1 MKKQVKLGL
10 VALLMTA
17 LCACGGPKNA
27 DTVNMAK
34 ANANQAQASVESQD
48 QSNASAGQVQANTQ
62 AVDEKAYPVSLTQA
76 VDAFKKEYPQAQLT
90 GVSFEEENGNFVY
103 ELEGKDP
110 KQDYE
115 LQVHAGSGQ
124 ILKQAQ
130 ENENNPM
137 IQALDLS
144 QVKTEKE
151 AMDAALA
158 AAKSQYLYVKSW
170 SLEVENKRPVYE
182 VSLVYEVFL
191 EKANQDD
198 IEVKLDAKTLEV
210 LDLDM

>member
-10 VALLMTA
+10 TALLMTA

-27 DTVNMAK
+27 DTVNTAK

-48 QSNASAGQVQANTQ
+48 QSNASAGQVQANIQ
-62 AVDEKAYPVSLTQA
+62 AVDEKAYPVSLAQT

-90 GVSFEEENGNFVY
+90 EVSFEQENGSYVY
-103 ELEGKDP
+103 EIKGKDSS
-110 KQDYE
+110 KDYE
-115 LQVHAGSGQ
+115 LQVHAASGE
-124 ILKQAQ
+124 ILKQGQ

-137 IQALDLS
+137 IQALDLA
-144 QVKTEKE
+144 QVKTEQE

-158 AAKSQYLYVKSW
+158 AAKGKNLYVKSW

-182 VSLVYEVFL
+182 VSLV
-191 EKANQDD
+191 KDNQDD
-198 IEVKLDAKTLEV
+198 LDVKLDAKTLEV

>member
-10 VALLMTA
+10 TALLMTA
-17 LCACGGPKNA
+17 LCACGGPKNTN
-27 DTVNMAK
+27 TVNT
-34 ANANQAQASVESQD
+34 ANANTNQAQASVGSQD
-48 QSNASAGQVQANTQ
+48 QANASAGQVQVSIQ
-62 AVDEKAYPVSLTQA
+62 PVDEKGYTVSLAQA

-115 LQVHAGSGQ
+115 LQVHAVSGE
-124 ILKQAQ
+124 ILKQKQ

-137 IQALDLS
+137 IQALDLA
-144 QVKTEKE
+144 QVKTEQE
-151 AMDAALA
+151 AMA
-158 AAKSQYLYVKSW
+158 AAKEAAKDQDLLVKSW
-170 SLEVENKRPVYE
+170 SLEIENKRPVYE
-182 VSLVYEVFL
+182 VSLV
-191 EKANQDD
+191 KGNQDD
-198 IEVKLDAKTLEV
+198 LDVKLDAKTLEV

>member
-10 VALLMTA
+10 TALLMTA

-27 DTVNMAK
+27 NTVNTAN
-34 ANANQAQASVESQD
+34 ANANQAPAAVENQD
-48 QSNASAGQVQANTQ
+48 QANASAGQVQVSIQ
-62 AVDEKAYPVSLTQA
+62 PVDEKGYTVSLAQA

-115 LQVHAGSGQ
+115 FQVHATSGE
-124 ILKQAQ
+124 ILKQEQ
-130 ENENNPM
+130 EGENNPM
-137 IQALDLS
+137 IEALDLS
-144 QVKTEKE
+144 QVKTEQE
-151 AMDAALA
+151 AMA
-158 AAKSQYLYVKSW
+158 AAKEAAKDQDLLVKSW
-170 SLEVENKRPVYE
+170 SLEIENKRPVYE
-182 VSLVYEVFL
+182 VSLV
-191 EKANQDD
+191 KGNQDD
-198 IEVKLDAKTLEV
+198 LEVKLDAKTLEV

>member
-1 MKKQVKLGL
+1 MT
-10 VALLMTA
+10 ALLMTA

-27 DTVNMAK
+27 NTVNTAN
-34 ANANQAQASVESQD
+34 ANANQAQAAVESQD
-48 QSNASAGQVQANTQ
+48 QANASAGQVQANIQ
-62 AVDEKAYPVSLTQA
+62 AVDEKGYTVSLAQV

-115 LQVHAGSGQ
+115 LQVHAVSGE
-124 ILKQAQ
+124 ILKQKQ

-137 IQALDLS
+137 IQALDLA
-144 QVKTEKE
+144 QVKTEQE
-151 AMDAALA
+151 AMA
-158 AAKSQYLYVKSW
+158 AAKEAAKDQDLLVKSW
-170 SLEVENKRPVYE
+170 SLEIENKRPVYE
-182 VSLVYEVFL
+182 VSLV
-191 EKANQDD
+191 KGNQDD
-198 IEVKLDAKTLEV
+198 LDVKLDAKTLEV

>member
-10 VALLMTA
+10 TALLMTA

-27 DTVNMAK
+27 NTVNTAN
-34 ANANQAQASVESQD
+34 ANANQAQAAVESQD
-48 QSNASAGQVQANTQ
+48 QANASAGQVQVSIQ
-62 AVDEKAYPVSLTQA
+62 PVDEKGYTVSLAQA

-115 LQVHAGSGQ
+115 FQVHATSGE
-124 ILKQAQ
+124 ILKQKQ

-137 IQALDLS
+137 IEALDLA
-144 QVKTEKE
+144 QVKTEQE
-151 AMDAALA
+151 AMA
-158 AAKSQYLYVKSW
+158 AAKEAAKDQDLLVKSW
-170 SLEVENKRPVYE
+170 SLEIENKRPVYE
-182 VSLVYEVFL
+182 VSLV
-191 EKANQDD
+191 KGNQDD
-198 IEVKLDAKTLEV
+198 LEVKLDAKTLEV

>member
-10 VALLMTA
+10 TALLMTA

-27 DTVNMAK
+27 NTVNTAN
-34 ANANQAQASVESQD
+34 ANANQAQAAVESQD
-48 QSNASAGQVQANTQ
+48 QANSSAGQVHVSIQP
-62 AVDEKAYPVSLTQA
+62 VDEKGYTVSLTQA

-115 LQVHAGSGQ
+115 FQVHATSGE
-124 ILKQAQ
+124 ILKQEQ
-130 ENENNPM
+130 EGENNPM
-137 IQALDLS
+137 IEALDLS
-144 QVKTEKE
+144 QVKTEQE
-151 AMDAALA
+151 AMA
-158 AAKSQYLYVKSW
+158 AAKEAAKDQDLLVKSW
-170 SLEVENKRPVYE
+170 SLEIENKRPVYE
-182 VSLVYEVFL
+182 VSLV
-191 EKANQDD
+191 KGNQDD
-198 IEVKLDAKTLEV
+198 LEVKLDAKTLEV

>member
-1 MKKQVKLGL
+1 MKKQVKLGMT
-10 VALLMTA
+10 ALLMTA

-27 DTVNMAK
+27 NTVNTVN
-34 ANANQAQASVESQD
+34 ANTNQAQAAVGSQD
-48 QSNASAGQVQANTQ
+48 QANASAGQVQVSIQ
-62 AVDEKAYPVSLTQA
+62 PVDEKGYTVSLAQA

-115 LQVHAGSGQ
+115 FQVHATSGE
-124 ILKQAQ
+124 ILKQKQ

-137 IQALDLS
+137 IEALDLA
-144 QVKTEKE
+144 QVKTEQE
-151 AMDAALA
+151 AMA
-158 AAKSQYLYVKSW
+158 AAKEAAKDQDLLVKSW
-170 SLEVENKRPVYE
+170 SLEIENKRPVYE
-182 VSLVYEVFL
+182 VSLV
-191 EKANQDD
+191 KGNQDD
-198 IEVKLDAKTLEV
+198 LDVKLDAKTLEV

>member
-10 VALLMTA
+10 TALLMTA

-27 DTVNMAK
+27 NTVNT
-34 ANANQAQASVESQD
+34 ANANTNQAQAAVGSQD
-48 QSNASAGQVQANTQ
+48 QANASAGQVQVSIQ
-62 AVDEKAYPVSLTQA
+62 PVDEKGYTVSLAQA

-115 LQVHAGSGQ
+115 FQVHATSGE
-124 ILKQAQ
+124 ILKQKQ

-137 IQALDLS
+137 IEALDLA
-144 QVKTEKE
+144 QVKTEQE
-151 AMDAALA
+151 AMA
-158 AAKSQYLYVKSW
+158 AAKEATKDQDLLVKSW
-170 SLEVENKRPVYE
+170 SLEIENKRPVYE
-182 VSLVYEVFL
+182 VSLV
-191 EKANQDD
+191 KGNQDD
-198 IEVKLDAKTLEV
+198 LEVKLDAKTLEV

>member
-10 VALLMTA
+10 TALLMTA

-27 DTVNMAK
+27 ATVNTAK

-48 QSNASAGQVQANTQ
+48 QSNASAGQVQANIQ
-62 AVDEKAYPVSLTQA
+62 AVDEKAYPVSLAQA

-90 GVSFEEENGNFVY
+90 EVSFEQENGSYVY
-103 ELEGKDP
+103 EIKGKDSS
-110 KQDYE
+110 KDYE
-115 LQVHAGSGQ
+115 LQVHAASGE
-124 ILKQAQ
+124 ILKQGQ

-137 IQALDLS
+137 IQALDLA

-158 AAKSQYLYVKSW
+158 AAKGKNLYVKSW

-182 VSLVYEVFL
+182 VSLV
-191 EKANQDD
+191 KDNQDD
-198 IEVKLDAKTLEV
+198 LDVKLDAKTLEV

>member
-10 VALLMTA
+10 TALLMTA

-27 DTVNMAK
+27 VTGNTAK
-34 ANANQAQASVESQD
+34 ANANQAQTSVESQD
-48 QSNASAGQVQANTQ
+48 QSNASAGQVQANIQ
-62 AVDEKAYPVSLTQA
+62 AVDEKAYPVSLAQT

-90 GVSFEEENGNFVY
+90 EVSFEQENGSYVY
-103 ELEGKDP
+103 EIKGKDSS
-110 KQDYE
+110 KDYE
-115 LQVHAGSGQ
+115 LQVHAASGE
-124 ILKQAQ
+124 ILKQGQ

-158 AAKSQYLYVKSW
+158 AAKGKNLYVKSW

-182 VSLVYEVFL
+182 VSLV
-191 EKANQDD
+191 KDNQDD
-198 IEVKLDAKTLEV
+198 LDVKLDAKTLEV

>member
-10 VALLMTA
+10 TALLMTA

-27 DTVNMAK
+27 NTVNTDN
-34 ANANQAQASVESQD
+34 ANANQAQAAVENQD
-48 QSNASAGQVQANTQ
+48 QANASVGQVQVSIQ
-62 AVDEKAYPVSLTQA
+62 PVDEKGYTVSLAQA

-115 LQVHAGSGQ
+115 FQVHATSGE
-124 ILKQAQ
+124 ILKQEQ
-130 ENENNPM
+130 EGENNPM
-137 IQALDLS
+137 IEALDLS
-144 QVKTEKE
+144 QVKTEQE
-151 AMDAALA
+151 AMA
-158 AAKSQYLYVKSW
+158 AAKEAAKDQDLLVKSW
-170 SLEVENKRPVYE
+170 SLEIENKRPVYE
-182 VSLVYEVFL
+182 VSLV
-191 EKANQDD
+191 KGDQDD
-198 IEVKLDAKTLEV
+198 LEVKLDAKTLEV

>member
-10 VALLMTA
+10 TALLMTA

-27 DTVNMAK
+27 NTVNT
-34 ANANQAQASVESQD
+34 ANANTNQAQASVESQD
-48 QSNASAGQVQANTQ
+48 QANASAGQVQVSIQ
-62 AVDEKAYPVSLTQA
+62 PVDEKGYTVSLAQA

-115 LQVHAGSGQ
+115 FQVHATSGE
-124 ILKQAQ
+124 ILKQEQ
-130 ENENNPM
+130 EGENNPM
-137 IQALDLS
+137 IEALDLG
-144 QVKTEKE
+144 QVKTEQE
-151 AMDAALA
+151 AMA
-158 AAKSQYLYVKSW
+158 AAKEAAKDQDLLVKSW
-170 SLEVENKRPVYE
+170 SLEIENKRPVYE
-182 VSLVYEVFL
+182 VSLV
-191 EKANQDD
+191 KGNQDD
-198 IEVKLDAKTLEV
+198 LEVKLDAKTLEV